1 MAPPIKVAVL
11 DDYQGVALSMADWKS
26 LGPGVSVHT
35 FRDSIPADALADR
48 LSDFA
53 IIVAMRERTP
63 FPRTLIE
70 RLSSLKLL
78 VTTGRRNA
86 SIDIK
91 AAADRGIP
99 VSGTATLSTPPTELT
114 WGLILSL
121 ARHIP
126 EEATAMRTGG
136 WQATVGMGLHGKV
149 LGVVGLGRLGS
160 EVAKIGSTF
169 GMNVIAWSQNLTA
182 DVANTAGARLVDK
195 MTLFRESDVVTIHLV
210 LSPRSRGLVGETELN
225 AMKPT
230 AYLINTARGPIVD
243 EAALV
248 AALRARRIAGAGLDV
263 FDQEPLPADHPLRA
277 LDNVLLTPHLG
288 YVTADN
294 YRWMYTEA
302 VEDIRAFLDGKP
314 IRVIAPQ

>member
-1 MAPPIKVAVL
+1 MSMKVAVL

-26 LGPGVSVHT
+26 LGPEVSVQT
-35 FRDSIPADALADR
+35 FREAIPADALAAR
-48 LSDFA
+48 LRDFE
-53 IIVAMRERTP
+53 ILVAMRERTP
-63 FPRTLIE
+63 LPRTLIE
-70 RLSSLKLL
+70 QLPSLKLI

-86 SIDIK
+86 SIDVR
-91 AAADRGIP
+91 AAADRGVP
-99 VSGTATLSTPPTELT
+99 VCGTATLSTPPTELT

-126 EEATAMRTGG
+126 EESMAMRKGS

-149 LGVVGLGRLGS
+149 LGVVGVGRLGS
-160 EVAKIGSTF
+160 EVAKIGKAF
-169 GMNVIAWSQNLTA
+169 GMDVIAWSQNLTA
-182 DVANTAGARLVDK
+182 DAATAVGARLVDK
-195 MTLFRESDVVTIHLV
+195 MTLFREADVVTVHLV
-210 LSPRSRGLVGETELN
+210 LSPRSRGTVGEAELN

-243 EAALV
+243 EGALV
-248 AALRARRIAGAGLDV
+248 AALRAKRIAGAGLDV
-263 FDQEPLPADHPLRA
+263 FDQEPLPANHPLRS
-277 LDNVLLTPHLG
+277 LDNVVLTPHLG

-294 YRWMYTEA
+294 YRGMYTEA

>member
-1 MAPPIKVAVL
+1 
-11 DDYQGVALSMADWKS
+11 
-26 LGPGVSVHT
+26 
-35 FRDSIPADALADR
+35 
-48 LSDFA
+48 
-53 IIVAMRERTP
+53 
-63 FPRTLIE
+63 
-70 RLSSLKLL
+70 
-78 VTTGRRNA
+78 
-86 SIDIK
+86 
-91 AAADRGIP
+91 
-99 VSGTATLSTPPTELT
+99 
-114 WGLILSL
+114 
-121 ARHIP
+121 
-126 EEATAMRTGG
+126 
-136 WQATVGMGLHGKV
+136 V

-160 EVAKIGSTF
+160 EVAKIGSAF

-294 YRWMYTEA
+294 YRGMYTEA

>member
-1 MAPPIKVAVL
+1 MASPIKVAVL

-48 LSDFA
+48 LRDFA

-160 EVAKIGSTF
+160 EVAKIGSAF
-169 GMNVIAWSQNLTA
+169 GMNVVAWSQNLTA

-210 LSPRSRGLVGETELN
+210 LSPRSRGLVGKTELN

-294 YRWMYTEA
+294 YRGMYTEA

>member
-1 MAPPIKVAVL
+1 MKVAVL
-11 DDYQGVALSMADWKS
+11 DDYQGVALSMADWRS
-26 LGPGVSVHT
+26 LGPAVSVQT
-35 FRDSIPADALADR
+35 FREPIAAAALASTLR
-48 LSDFA
+48 DFE

-63 FPRTLIE
+63 LPRTLIDQ
-70 RLSSLKLL
+70 LTSLKLL

-99 VSGTATLSTPPTELT
+99 VSGTATQSTGPTELT

-126 EEATAMRTGG
+126 EESMAMRTGA

-149 LGVVGLGRLGS
+149 LGVVGVGRLGS
-160 EVAKIGSTF
+160 EVAKIGRAF
-169 GMNVIAWSQNLTA
+169 GMEVIAWSQNLTA
-182 DVANTAGARLVDK
+182 DAASAVGARLVDK
-195 MTLFRESDVVTIHLV
+195 MTLFGEADIVTIHLV
-210 LSPRSRGLVGETELN
+210 LSARSRGIVGDAELN

-243 EAALV
+243 EGALV
-248 AALRARRIAGAGLDV
+248 AALRAKRIAGAGLDV
-263 FDQEPLPADHPLRA
+263 FDQEPLPANHPLRS
-277 LDNVLLTPHLG
+277 LDNVVLTPHLG

-294 YRWMYTEA
+294 YRGMYTEA
-302 VEDIRAFLDGKP
+302 VEDIRAFLDGTP
-314 IRVIAPQ
+314 IRVIAPH

>member
-1 MAPPIKVAVL
+1 MPSPLKVAVL

-26 LGPGVSVHT
+26 LGSAVSVHA
-35 FRDSIPADALADR
+35 FREPIAAGALASTLR
-48 LSDFA
+48 DFE
-53 IIVAMRERTP
+53 IVVAMRERTP
-63 FPRTLIE
+63 IPRALIE
-70 RLSSLKLL
+70 QLPNLKLL

-86 SIDIK
+86 SIDVK

-126 EEATAMRTGG
+126 EESMAMRTGA

-149 LGVVGLGRLGS
+149 LGVLGLGRLGS
-160 EVAKIGSTF
+160 EVAKIGRAF
-169 GMNVIAWSQNLTA
+169 GMDVIAWSQNLTA
-182 DVANTAGARLVDK
+182 DAASAVGARLVDK
-195 MTLFRESDVVTIHLV
+195 MTLFSDADIVTVHLV
-210 LSPRSRGLVGETELN
+210 LSARSRGIVAGPELN

-243 EAALV
+243 EGALV
-248 AALRARRIAGAGLDV
+248 AALRAKRIAGAGLDV
-263 FDQEPLPADHPLRA
+263 FDQEPLPADHPLRS
-277 LDNVLLTPHLG
+277 LDNVVLTPHLG

-294 YRWMYTEA
+294 YRGMYTEA
-302 VEDIRAFLDGKP
+302 VEDIRAFLDGTP

>member
-1 MAPPIKVAVL
+1 MKVAVL

-26 LGPGVSVHT
+26 LGPAVSVDA
-35 FRDSIPADALADR
+35 FREPIAAADLPSTLR
-48 LSDFA
+48 DFE

-70 RLSSLKLL
+70 QLPSLKLL

-91 AAADRGIP
+91 AAADRGVP
-99 VSGTATLSTPPTELT
+99 VSGTATQSTGPTELT

-126 EEATAMRTGG
+126 AESMAMRKGS
-136 WQATVGMGLHGKV
+136 WQSTVGMGLHGKV
-149 LGVVGLGRLGS
+149 LGVVGVGRLGS
-160 EVAKIGSTF
+160 EVAKIAKAF
-169 GMNVIAWSQNLTA
+169 GMDVIAWSQNLTA
-182 DVANTAGARLVDK
+182 DVANAVRARLVDK
-195 MTLFRESDVVTIHLV
+195 EALFREADFVTIHLV
-210 LSPRSRGLVGETELN
+210 LSSRSRAIVGDAELN
-225 AMKPT
+225 VMKPT

-243 EAALV
+243 ERALV
-248 AALRARRIAGAGLDV
+248 AVLRAKRIAGAGLDV
-263 FDQEPLPADHPLRA
+263 FDQEPLPADHPLRS
-277 LDNVLLTPHLG
+277 LDNVVLTPHLG

-294 YRWMYTEA
+294 YRGMYTEA

-314 IRVIAPQ
+314 IRVIPPQ

>member
-1 MAPPIKVAVL
+1 MASPIKVAVL

-35 FRDSIPADALADR
+35 FRDSIPADALVDR
-48 LSDFA
+48 LRDFE

-63 FPRTLIE
+63 FPHTLIE

-126 EEATAMRTGG
+126 EEATAMRKGG

-160 EVAKIGSTF
+160 EVAKIGSAF

-294 YRWMYTEA
+294 YRGMYTEA